1 MSQQQYD
8 EFLTHSRSR
17 SLKES
22 ELESETQL
30 FKTNSFGSAYLPK
43 LKKKLKPAN
52 VNVLN
57 KSLTNTE

>member
-8 EFLTHSRSR
+8 EFLTYSRSR

-30 FKTNSFGSAYLPK
+30 FRANSFGSTYLPK

-52 VNVLN
+52 
-57 KSLTNTE
+57 